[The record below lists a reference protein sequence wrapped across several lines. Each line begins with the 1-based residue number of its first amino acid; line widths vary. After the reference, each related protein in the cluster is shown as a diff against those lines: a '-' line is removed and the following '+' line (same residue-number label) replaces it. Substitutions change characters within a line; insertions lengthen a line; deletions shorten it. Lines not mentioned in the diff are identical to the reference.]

1 MVLRRQWKGAISWS
15 SLETTINSKM
25 FTDKTQQGM
34 ELNASYVCCKLSYLS
49 ASFQITNN
57 STLECDAH
65 SYRYILLGSKNNHG
79 FYISKAFRSDHVL
92 SNASC

>member
-1 MVLRRQWKGAISWS
+1 
-15 SLETTINSKM
+15 M
-25 FTDKTQQGM
+25 FTDKTQQGI
-34 ELNASYVCCKLSYLS
+34 ELNTSYVCCKLSYLS

-65 SYRYILLGSKNNHG
+65 SYRYMLPGCKNGHG
-79 FYISKAFRSDHVL
+79 FHISKAFRSDHVL